1 MSVTVIFDNFP
12 GDRRYFITLLEE
24 DFDIVDQCW
33 DTDKYDLSNYSSS
46 LPMFEGVNVWA
57 DIAPNQ
63 YEFLVLKSMI
73 DFYALTDDEQIDDNN
88 PIVVALRFFVTG
100 LVKCIETRAQFNIE
114 MIKLQYV
121 NDCTMNFEITSS
133 ITMTLEPLEEKTKLK
148 IVVDNTKKD
157 TND

>member
-12 GDRRYFITLLEE
+12 GDRRYFITLNEE
-24 DFDIVDQCW
+24 DFEVVEQSWNTSDYQ
-33 DTDKYDLSNYSSS
+33 LENYSS
-46 LPMFEGVNVWA
+46 LPMFNNVKVWA

-73 DFYALTDDEQIDDNN
+73 DFYTLTDDEQMDDNN

-100 LVKCIETRAQFNIE
+100 LIKCLETRAQFNMEIL
-114 MIKLQYV
+114 KLQYV
-121 NDCTMNFEITSS
+121 NDCTMNFEIVSS
-133 ITMTLEPLEEKTKLK
+133 ITMTLEPLEQKTKLE

-157 TND
+157 DDD